1 MPGKASQD
9 MTYVPHLKVKP
20 QVLVEAGAEAL
31 YDKLVISN
39 TVTKKADAK
48 TFYAAEGDTITQKV
62 KGTLPVRNYK
72 TRNDRSQ
79 PIVTDEYSETKV
91 KVTISQ
97 ERPYSAIKLTDEQR
111 DWDFQDGW
119 ADIMDAQTDTV
130 SGKLEQMVLDSILDA
145 PYEARLL
152 VDDSAAEMKRLRE
165 LEQDPYFNLIVDAK
179 AALRKMRT
187 PGDKLFALVGLDLAD
202 KIIKSNRLVKDIGR
216 GSEALTSDTLGVIAG
231 VQLVASAHIPADQI
245 LMYAQSGFMLYTG
258 TPSVPN
264 SVPFGA
270 TVNANGFGLRW
281 LMDYDTAYLT
291 DRSVLDIYAGTA
303 YTKDRIAVYN
313 GESQHVIS
321 EDEFFVRGLRMGIK
335 GGSLGD
341 TNKLPG
347 DGDDSTP
354 GGNPNSWLA
363 KAFRGQTIDTKQPQ
377 GKPFPLGGNYPVAK
391 VAAKAIAAVAA
402 GKVTAVAVEDGGS
415 GYASTPA
422 VTFNGAGTGAEGVAV
437 LANGQVERVIVTAP
451 GEGYTAAPAVEI
463 AAP

>member
-1 MPGKASQD
+1 

-20 QVLVEAGAEAL
+20 QVLAEASVEAL
-31 YDKLVISN
+31 YDKLVVSN
-39 TVTKKADAK
+39 TVTKKSDAK
-48 TFYAAEGDTITQKV
+48 KFYAAEGDTITQKV
-62 KGTLPVRNYK
+62 KGTLPVRSY
-72 TRNDRSQ
+72 TPRNDRSQ
-79 PIVTDEYSETKV
+79 PIITDEYSETKV
-91 KVTISQ
+91 SVTIKQ
-97 ERPYSAIKLTDEQR
+97 DRPYSAIKLTDEQR

-119 ADIMDAQTDTV
+119 ADILDAQTDTIA
-130 SGKLEQMVLDSILDA
+130 GKIEQMVFDSILDA
-145 PYEARLL
+145 PYEAILL
-152 VDDSAAEMKRLRE
+152 ADDSAAEMKRLRE
-165 LEQDPYFNLIVDAK
+165 MEQDPFFNLIVDGK
-179 AALRKMRT
+179 TALKKMRT

-202 KIIKSNRLVKDIGR
+202 KIVKSNRLVRDIGR
-216 GSEALTSDTLGVIAG
+216 GSEALTNDSLGVIAG
-231 VQLVASAHIPADQI
+231 VQLVASTHVPADQI

-258 TPSVPN
+258 TASVPS
-264 SVPFGA
+264 SVPFGT

-291 DRSVLDIYAGTA
+291 DRSVLDTFAGTA

-321 EDEFFVRGLRMGIK
+321 DDEFFVRGLRMGLK

-391 VAAKAIAAVAA
+391 LQAKAEATVAA
-402 GKVTAVAVEDGGS
+402 GKVTAVAVTDSGS
-415 GYASTPA
+415 GYASTPE
-422 VTFNGAGTGAEGVAV
+422 VTFTGEGTGAAGVAV
-437 LANGQVERVIVTAP
+437 LANGQVKQVVITSA
-451 GEGYTAAPAVEI
+451 GDGYTAAPAVEI